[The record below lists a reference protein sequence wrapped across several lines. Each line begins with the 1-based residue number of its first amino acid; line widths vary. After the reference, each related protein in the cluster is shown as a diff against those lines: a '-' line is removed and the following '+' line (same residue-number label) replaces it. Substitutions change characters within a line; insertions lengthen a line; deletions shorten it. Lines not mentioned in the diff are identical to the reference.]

1 MFYYYD
7 PTYVLILIGAIVAL
21 YAQIKVSTTYAKWQ
35 KVPSATRMTGAQ
47 IARQILD
54 NNGCQD
60 VRIEAIN
67 GKLTDHYD
75 PENGVLRLSSEVYSS
90 DSIAALGVAAHE
102 AGHAIQ
108 DAQDYAPLRI
118 RSTMVPIANI
128 YGSKTSFAPY
138 VSILET
144 SDIKLIKLL
153 TVYDKIQQ

>member
-7 PTYVLILIGAIVAL
+7 PTYILILIGAIVAL

-75 PENGVLRLSSEVYSS
+75 PENGVLRLSSEVYGS
-90 DSIAALGVAAHE
+90 DSVAALGVAAHE

-108 DAQDYAPLRI
+108 DL
-118 RSTMVPIANI
+118 S
-128 YGSKTSFAPY
+128 
-138 VSILET
+138 
-144 SDIKLIKLL
+144 LIH
-153 TVYDKIQQ
+153 I